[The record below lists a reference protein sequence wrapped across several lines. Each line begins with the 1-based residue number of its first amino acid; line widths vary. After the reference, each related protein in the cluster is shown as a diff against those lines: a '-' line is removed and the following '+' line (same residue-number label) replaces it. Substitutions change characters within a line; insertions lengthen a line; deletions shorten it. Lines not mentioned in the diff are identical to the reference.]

1 MQKVLDSDNLS
12 DLEETTPDK
21 TNKKGL
27 VMTPGG
33 RPSVKKLAVNE
44 KYGTSYRNGRNTREI
59 MGRKLS
65 IGKACA
71 LLGIA
76 HFGPNIPLE
85 EAGHEDRL
93 RVFKEAAHYAL
104 TDEELDDILNT
115 DDAALRLFLVG
126 IFRAQCRLIK
136 FVGPAGVR
144 EEFEHCVFH
153 PPSKD
158 AVIQAHLGLSM
169 AESIFDQ

>member
-1 MQKVLDSDNLS
+1 LS
-12 DLEETTPDK
+12 DAAKFIDRMNKFRHRAKTIHPDSKNNPIYKYMYIECNETFPK
-21 TNKKGL
+21 RHG
-27 VMTPGG
+27 
-33 RPSVKKLAVNE
+33 
-44 KYGTSYRNGRNTREI
+44 EI
-59 MGRKLS
+59 MGKKLS

-115 DDAALRLFLVG
+115 DDAALRLFIVG

>member
-1 MQKVLDSDNLS
+1 M
-12 DLEETTPDK
+12 
-21 TNKKGL
+21 
-27 VMTPGG
+27 
-33 RPSVKKLAVNE
+33 
-44 KYGTSYRNGRNTREI
+44 
-59 MGRKLS
+59 
-65 IGKACA
+65 
-71 LLGIA
+71 LGIA

-85 EAGHEDRL
+85 EVGHEDRL
-93 RVFKEAAHYAL
+93 RVVKEAAYYAL

-115 DDAALRLFLVG
+115 DDAALRLFLVV

-136 FVGPAGVR
+136 SVGPAGVR
-144 EEFEHCVFH
+144 KEFEHCVFH

>member
-1 MQKVLDSDNLS
+1 
-12 DLEETTPDK
+12 
-21 TNKKGL
+21 
-27 VMTPGG
+27 MTPGG
-33 RPSVKKLAVNE
+33 RPSVRKLAVNE

-59 MGRKLS
+59 MGKKLS

-76 HFGPNIPLE
+76 HFGPKIPLE

-93 RVFKEAAHYAL
+93 RVFKEAAYYAL

-136 FVGPAGVR
+136 FVGPAGVGG
-144 EEFEHCVFH
+144 EFENCVFP

>member
-1 MQKVLDSDNLS
+1 MSACNS
-12 DLEETTPDK
+12 EEITPDRI
-21 TNKKGL
+21 NKKGL
-27 VMTPGG
+27 VVKPGG
-33 RPSVKKLAVNE
+33 RPSVKKLAKNAW
-44 KYGTSYRNGRNTREI
+44 YSTSYRNPLDMLEI
-59 MGRKLS
+59 MGKKLT
-65 IGKACA
+65 IGNACA

-93 RVFKEAAHYAL
+93 RMFKEAAYYAL

-115 DDAALRLFLVG
+115 DDAALRLFFVG
-126 IFRAQCRLIK
+126 IFRVQCRLIK

>member
-1 MQKVLDSDNLS
+1 M
-12 DLEETTPDK
+12 TPD
-21 TNKKGL
+21 
-27 VMTPGG
+27 G
-33 RPSVKKLAVNE
+33 RLSVKKLAFNT
-44 KYGTSYRNGRNTREI
+44 KYGTLYRNPLNMLEI
-59 MGRKLS
+59 MGKKLS
-65 IGKACA
+65 ISKACA

-93 RVFKEAAHYAL
+93 RVFKEAANYAL

>member
-1 MQKVLDSDNLS
+1 MQKILDSDNVS
-12 DLEETTPDK
+12 DSEEATPDK
-21 TNKKGL
+21 INKKGL
-27 VMTPGG
+27 IMTPGG
-33 RPSVKKLAVNE
+33 RPSVRKLAVNE

-59 MGRKLS
+59 MGKKLS

-93 RVFKEAAHYAL
+93 RVFKEAAYYAL

-136 FVGPAGVR
+136 FVGLAGVR
-144 EEFEHCVFH
+144 EEFEALSIVCSTLQARTLL
-153 PPSKD
+153 SKRIWD
-158 AVIQAHLGLSM
+158 WA
-169 AESIFDQ
+169 